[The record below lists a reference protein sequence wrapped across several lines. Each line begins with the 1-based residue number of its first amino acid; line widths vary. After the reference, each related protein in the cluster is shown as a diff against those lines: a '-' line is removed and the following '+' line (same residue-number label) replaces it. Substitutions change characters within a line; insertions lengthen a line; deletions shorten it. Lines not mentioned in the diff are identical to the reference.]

1 MPRLEEF
8 EGVSVHYAATQVEAR
23 MCRSDPVA
31 VVGGGNS
38 AGQAAV
44 FLAQHAVRVRL
55 LIRHDDLGRD
65 MSRYLVDRIG
75 RDPRIQMLRHTE
87 VRELAGERG
96 LLDAL
101 VVQDNRTGEQRRIPA
116 RVLFV
121 FIGAEPHVR
130 WLGNQLA
137 LDDKGFI

>member
-1 MPRLEEF
+1 
-8 EGVSVHYAATQVEAR
+8 

-65 MSRYLVDRIG
+65 MSRYLVDRVG
-75 RDPRIQMLRHTE
+75 RDPRIQVLRHTE
-87 VRELAGERG
+87 VRELAGQRG

-101 VVQDNRTGEQRRIPA
+101 VVQDNQTGEQRRIPA

-121 FIGAEPHVR
+121 FIGAEPQVR
-130 WLGNQLA
+130 WLGSQLA